1 MGEIRTV
8 DDDEKVGIGRHDS
21 VRGGGDPSEDRR
33 KPGDDRREAH
43 HGNVFEGKRL
53 TSPSPAMAWPP
64 TPPQARLVSPRR
76 AFRARMSFAPS

>member
-43 HGNVFEGKRL
+43 HGNVFEGRD
-53 TSPSPAMAWPP
+53 
-64 TPPQARLVSPRR
+64 VSPLPRHGV
-76 AFRARMSFAPS
+76 AADAAPGEIGVA